1 MEFTSALHCNP
12 PDSISGRGSANVP
25 SIAAKL
31 DHSLEVEG
39 MGTLT
44 TRKKPDQHLA
54 GADGVTDR
62 LGGHVGVYCRGRKLG
77 VAEQQLDNA
86 HVGVGLA
93 KLRRN
98 VCSVGGFLTPAMCL
112 AEVKARFS

>member
-1 MEFTSALHCNP
+1 
-12 PDSISGRGSANVP
+12 
-25 SIAAKL
+25 
-31 DHSLEVEG
+31 

-44 TRKKPDQHLA
+44 TRKKPDQHLE

-62 LGGHVGVYCRGRKLG
+62 LGGHVGVSCRGRKFS

-93 KLRRN
+93 KLWRN